1 MQNTSKREVI
11 KIWIIFLFSIVAMFI
26 TLYLSVTTKSERTYD
41 CSIAEISPDYPIAVK
56 EGCRKLRMEKIDN
69 SSK

>member
-1 MQNTSKREVI
+1 MQDVTKREAV
-11 KIWIIFLFSIVAMFI
+11 KIWIIFVLSIIGMFI
-26 TLYLSVTTKSERTYD
+26 ALYMGFTTKSEKKYD

-69 SSK
+69 NSK